1 SRVAVLTIR
10 AAFWA
15 ACIQRASARSSRSGS
30 MNTAFTCRPAYS
42 KAPRHERQ
50 SGLVR
55 SDLRSLCG
63 VHCPCLRLR
72 RRCPVLRGAVPHP
85 QPRRASGSPPDRGL
99 RPWRRE
105 RHGGDGA
112 AGWPGAAGAKALPL
126 KVGEYLLLRFALGAF
141 LAFMGW
147 LLGLAAVIVLGLG
160 CAGYAAPALY
170 VQRRRQ
176 ARLRQFEDQLVDALT
191 LIANA
196 LKSGYSFLQG
206 IEAVAREMPPPL
218 GAEFE
223 QVVREIRVGGSAE
236 EALLKL
242 CERVPSQDLELVV
255 TAMIIQRQVGGNLAD
270 ILSNIAY
277 TVRERHR
284 ILREIRVL
292 TAQERMSG
300 NVVAGIPLAL
310 VLLMS
315 ITTPTYVSGMWA
327 TNAGKAMLGAG
338 FVMELIGLLVIRR
351 MVELEV

>member
-1 SRVAVLTIR
+1 MSVSLDSYALIFDRYVGFIAPACAFVAVALFFVGLYRTLNHGGLLARRRI
-10 AAFWA
+10 AAFA
-15 ACIQRASARSSRSGS
+15 PGGVSGTVGMAQLDGPALLAQKRFSSIRVLDRMLQRKDFGLKLARKL
-30 MNTAFTCRPAYS
+30 A
-42 KAPRHERQ
+42 
-50 SGLVR
+50 L
-55 SDLRSLCG
+55 
-63 VHCPCLRLR
+63 
-72 RRCPVLRGAVPHP
+72 
-85 QPRRASGSPPDRGL
+85 
-99 RPWRRE
+99 
-105 RHGGDGA
+105 
-112 AGWPGAAGAKALPL
+112 AGLPL

-315 ITTPTYVSGMWA
+315 ITTPTYLSGMWA